1 MREQWLLKQRKRD
14 EIEILKEELN
24 IDLLTSI
31 LLVNRNIKD
40 EKDAREFLFGG
51 IENLNDPY
59 LMKDMEKGVKRVKE
73 AIEKGDKI
81 TIYGDYDCDGVSSTS
96 ILIKG

>member
-14 EIEILKEELN
+14 EIENLKEELN

-40 EKDAREFLFGG
+40 E
-51 IENLNDPY
+51 N
-59 LMKDMEKGVKRVKE
+59 
-73 AIEKGDKI
+73 
-81 TIYGDYDCDGVSSTS
+81 
-96 ILIKG
+96 

>member
-14 EIEILKEELN
+14 EIENLKEELN

-40 EKDAREFLFGG
+40 EKDAREF
-51 IENLNDPY
+51 Y
-59 LMKDMEKGVKRVKE
+59 LVEL
-73 AIEKGDKI
+73 KI
-81 TIYGDYDCDGVSSTS
+81 
-96 ILIKG
+96 

>member
-14 EIEILKEELN
+14 EIENLKEELN

-51 IENLNDPY
+51 I
-59 LMKDMEKGVKRVKE
+59 
-73 AIEKGDKI
+73 
-81 TIYGDYDCDGVSSTS
+81 
-96 ILIKG
+96 

>member
-14 EIEILKEELN
+14 EIENLKEELN

-40 EKDAREFLFGG
+40 EKDAMLTLIIIFQIGK
-51 IENLNDPY
+51 
-59 LMKDMEKGVKRVKE
+59 MKGMV
-73 AIEKGDKI
+73 
-81 TIYGDYDCDGVSSTS
+81 
-96 ILIKG
+96 